1 MQPGFKLSSK
11 YQGHLALLVA
21 NVSWGLMAPFLKD
34 LLNEGVITPMA
45 LSGYRIVGGALLFW
59 LIGMFI
65 KPANGEVEKVD
76 RKDILPMIFASLL
89 VIGLNQA
96 LIIIGMSYASPVD
109 ASVVCSLT
117 PIFTLIF
124 GAVLMGFA
132 VTWVKALGVLVGL
145 AGALLFVFTGEA
157 DTSINVSNPVLGN
170 VLCLLAQVCGALY
183 LVCFGK
189 LIAKYSILTLMKW
202 MFLISAIAILP
213 LSIGDMLAVKWADLS
228 AMGYFNLAFIILFG
242 TCLAYMLIPVA
253 QRRVEPTVIAMYNYL
268 QPIVAVVFSVVAG
281 LAVITGQNL
290 LATVLVFLGV
300 WLVNRE
306 KKS

>member
-1 MQPGFKLSSK
+1 MQLKSLISEK

-45 LSGYRIVGGALLFW
+45 LSGFRIIGGALLFW
-59 LIGMFI
+59 LVSLFVTNKG
-65 KPANGEVEKVD
+65 AVEKVE
-76 RKDILPMIFASLL
+76 RRDILPLIMASLL
-89 VIGLNQA
+89 VIGLNQV
-96 LIIIGMSYASPVD
+96 LIILGMSYASPVD

-117 PIFTLIF
+117 PIFTLVF
-124 GAVLMGFA
+124 GAVLMSFA
-132 VTWVKALGVLVGL
+132 ITWVKVLGVIAGFG
-145 AGALLFVFTGEA
+145 GALLFIFAGEA
-157 DTSINVSNPVLGN
+157 DAAINVSNPLLGN
-170 VLCLLAQVCGALY
+170 TLCLLAQVCGALY

-213 LSIGDMLAVKWADLS
+213 LTLGDMLSVEWSSLS
-228 AMGYFNLAFIILFG
+228 LSGYFDFAFILLFG

-253 QRRVEPTVIAMYNYL
+253 QRRVDPTVIAMYNYL
-268 QPIVAVVFSVVAG
+268 QPIVAVVFSVLAG
-281 LAVITGQNL
+281 LAVLNSINM
-290 LATVLVFLGV
+290 LATLLVFVGV

-306 KKS
+306 K

>member
-1 MQPGFKLSSK
+1 MQLKSLISEK

-45 LSGYRIVGGALLFW
+45 LSGFRIIGGALLFW
-59 LIGMFI
+59 LVSLFVTNKG
-65 KPANGEVEKVD
+65 AVEKVE
-76 RKDILPMIFASLL
+76 RRDILPLIMASLL
-89 VIGLNQA
+89 VIGLNQV
-96 LIIIGMSYASPVD
+96 LIILGMSYASPVD

-117 PIFTLIF
+117 PIFTLVF
-124 GAVLMGFA
+124 GAVLMSFA
-132 VTWVKALGVLVGL
+132 ITWVKVLGVIAGFG
-145 AGALLFVFTGEA
+145 GALMFIFAGEA
-157 DTSINVSNPVLGN
+157 DAAINVSNPLLGN
-170 VLCLLAQVCGALY
+170 TLCLLAQVCGALY

-213 LSIGDMLAVKWADLS
+213 LTLGDMLSVEWSSLS
-228 AMGYFNLAFIILFG
+228 LSGYFDFAFILLFG

-253 QRRVEPTVIAMYNYL
+253 QRRVDPTVIAMYNYL
-268 QPIVAVVFSVVAG
+268 QPIVAVVFSVLAG
-281 LAVITGQNL
+281 LAVLNSMNM
-290 LATVLVFLGV
+290 LATLLVFVGV

-306 KKS
+306 K

>member
-1 MQPGFKLSSK
+1 MQLKSLISEK

-45 LSGYRIVGGALLFW
+45 LSGFRIIGGALLFW
-59 LIGMFI
+59 LVSLFVTNKGT
-65 KPANGEVEKVD
+65 VEKVE
-76 RKDILPMIFASLL
+76 RRDILPLIMASLL
-89 VIGLNQA
+89 VIGLNQV
-96 LIIIGMSYASPVD
+96 LIILGMSYASPVD

-117 PIFTLIF
+117 PIFTLVF
-124 GAVLMGFA
+124 GAVLMSFA
-132 VTWVKALGVLVGL
+132 ITWVKVLGVIAGFG
-145 AGALLFVFTGEA
+145 GALLFIFAGEA
-157 DTSINVSNPVLGN
+157 DAAINVSNPLLGN
-170 VLCLLAQVCGALY
+170 TLCLLAQVCGALY

-213 LSIGDMLAVKWADLS
+213 LTLGDMLSVEWSSLS
-228 AMGYFNLAFIILFG
+228 LSGYFDFAFILLFG

-253 QRRVEPTVIAMYNYL
+253 QRRVDPTVIAMYNYL
-268 QPIVAVVFSVVAG
+268 QPIVAVVFSVLAG
-281 LAVITGQNL
+281 LAVLSSMNM
-290 LATVLVFLGV
+290 LATLLVFVGV

-306 KKS
+306 K

>member
-1 MQPGFKLSSK
+1 MQLKSLISEK

-45 LSGYRIVGGALLFW
+45 LSGFRIIGGALLFW
-59 LIGMFI
+59 LVSLFVTNKG
-65 KPANGEVEKVD
+65 AVEKVE
-76 RKDILPMIFASLL
+76 RRDILPLIMASLL
-89 VIGLNQA
+89 VIGLNQV
-96 LIIIGMSYASPVD
+96 LIILGMSYASPVD

-117 PIFTLIF
+117 PIFTLVF
-124 GAVLMGFA
+124 GAVLMSFA
-132 VTWVKALGVLVGL
+132 ITWVKVLGVIAGFG
-145 AGALLFVFTGEA
+145 GALLFIFAGEA
-157 DTSINVSNPVLGN
+157 DAAINVSNPLLGN
-170 VLCLLAQVCGALY
+170 TLCLLAQVCGALY

-213 LSIGDMLAVKWADLS
+213 LTLGDMLSVEWSSLS
-228 AMGYFNLAFIILFG
+228 LSGYFDFAFILLFG

-253 QRRVEPTVIAMYNYL
+253 QRRVDPTVIAMYNYL
-268 QPIVAVVFSVVAG
+268 QPIVAVVFSVLAG
-281 LAVITGQNL
+281 LAVLNSMNM
-290 LATVLVFLGV
+290 LATLLVFVGV

-306 KKS
+306 K